1 MRSRLAALLATG
13 LALGAHLAGFAVVDG
28 SAARAGAEAAGEGG
42 EKAISLAAATADIA
56 ALITQWET
64 PPDSAKAPAPP
75 KTPVAEVLPSLPAP
89 EVAALPVAPTAVS
102 LPEPEAAPKAEA
114 APKPVA
120 KSAPP
125 KAETPV
131 AEDRPKAKDDKAKP
145 KAEKPDPSP
154 NPATPAQKAKGKGK
168 AAIAGQGTK
177 GKAASGEAGKLQR
190 LADEWRA
197 AIASRLERAKRYP
210 VQANGAKGRV
220 GLRLVIGADGHLK
233 SVKVTKPSGHAALDA
248 AALAA
253 VKSVG
258 RFPKAPKGLGDAGV
272 NVQLR
277 FEP

>member
-114 APKPVA
+114 APEPVA
-120 KSAPP
+120 KPAPP

-131 AEDRPKAKDDKAKP
+131 AEDRPKAKDDKPKP

-154 NPATPAQKAKGKGK
+154 EPAAPAQKAKGKGK

-210 VQANGAKGRV
+210 AQANGAKGRV

-233 SVKVTKPSGHAALDA
+233 SAKVTKPSGHAALDA